1 MPSLKFATKLW
12 NDSSMCKTN
21 NYSIEYTEEL
31 NIGIQLIL
39 NPRREL
45 PLFLSLDA
53 RNLGQ
58 NTQESGST
66 V

>member
-12 NDSSMCKTN
+12 TDSSMCKTN
-21 NYSIEYTEEL
+21 NYSIEYREL
-31 NIGIQLIL
+31 NIRIQLIL